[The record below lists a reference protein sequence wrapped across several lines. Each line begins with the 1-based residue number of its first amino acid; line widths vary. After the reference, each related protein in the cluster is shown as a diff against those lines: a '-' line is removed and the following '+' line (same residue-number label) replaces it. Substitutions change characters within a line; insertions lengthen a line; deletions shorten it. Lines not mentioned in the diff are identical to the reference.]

1 MDISLKVHGLK
12 IPVANIVP
20 SRSIPL
26 STAVLFECKKRK
38 ALKSGMVGMPS
49 TKMTRYRLNNLNIDL
64 FGMSDF
70 IDETDLDRIYLFG
83 AGGNRFKTLPVK
95 IDYGEDGVTTYR
107 YEMDGEY
114 ISRIDKFQENELTS
128 ILEIFYEE

>member
-1 MDISLKVHGLK
+1 
-12 IPVANIVP
+12 
-20 SRSIPL
+20 
-26 STAVLFECKKRK
+26 
-38 ALKSGMVGMPS
+38 MVGMPS
-49 TKMTRYRLNNLNIDL
+49 TKNDPVQLNNLNIDL

-128 ILEIFYEE
+128 ILEIFMKSKFRSTKKPSLE

>member
-26 STAVLFECKKRK
+26 RRQSCSSARKRSSQEWYGGN
-38 ALKSGMVGMPS
+38 AIYENDPVQ
-49 TKMTRYRLNNLNIDL
+49 LNNLNIDL

-114 ISRIDKFQENELTS
+114 IYRIDKFQENELTS